1 MLGHGANSKDE
12 FLMAARAAREQRMAE
27 KAREEAVVVLQAN
40 VRGWL
45 ARLRVV
51 REVATEFDESF
62 CGSSEDNIELKKSAV
77 ECYKIARNFLSFCKV
92 DEEVQRFE
100 RLCRYILASLDSGM
114 SSKRQ
119 CMSNLPTSHVFP
131 SQIQLGYLTYRL
143 H

>member
-40 VRGWL
+40 IRGWL

-51 REVATEFDESF
+51 REVAADFDAAL
-62 CGSSEDNIELKKSAV
+62 CGGSEDNIELKKSAV
-77 ECYKIARNFLSFCKV
+77 ECYKIARNFLTFCKV
-92 DEEVQRFE
+92 EEESQRFE
-100 RLCRYILASLDSGM
+100 RLCRYILASLDSGK
-114 SSKRQ
+114 SNIRKL
-119 CMSNLPTSHVFP
+119 MSNLPTSYVFS
-131 SQIQLGYLTYRL
+131 SQIQLVYLTYRS